1 MDAQA
6 IKTMR
11 EARFIWVTL
20 KDRILKDVNPRALKQ
35 IDAMFA
41 LLDAEAARGDRMR
54 DALETIASQKV
65 PMIIP
70 WTHEAAADAF
80 SRMLDRDRSIARAA
94 LEGEA

>member
-41 LLDAEAARGDRMR
+41 LLDAEAATRK
-54 DALETIASQKV
+54 ETK
-65 PMIIP
+65 
-70 WTHEAAADAF
+70 
-80 SRMLDRDRSIARAA
+80 
-94 LEGEA
+94 